1 VAGEAGGRRELHGQQ
16 QFQEVTMGEAA
27 AAGRKRVI
35 VIPRGLEDFFY
46 DRLCRRYAGR
56 SDVTI
61 LVDRRWGERRAIEH
75 AVFPE
80 RRRRDRRHNDVAWA
94 LPEMPFDTQ
103 RPFSAS

>member
-1 VAGEAGGRRELHGQQ
+1 
-16 QFQEVTMGEAA
+16 MGELA

-61 LVDRRWGERRAIEH
+61 LVDRRWGERRAAEQ

-80 RRRRDRRHNDVAWA
+80 RRQGDRRRDDGAWA
-94 LPEMPFDTQ
+94 LPEMPFEAQ

>member
-1 VAGEAGGRRELHGQQ
+1 
-16 QFQEVTMGEAA
+16 MGESAT
-27 AAGRKRVI
+27 AGRNKVI

-61 LVDRRWGERRAIEH
+61 LVDRRWGERRAAGQ

-80 RRRRDRRHNDVAWA
+80 RRQGERRREAGGWA
-94 LPEMPFDTQ
+94 LPEMPFEAK

>member
-1 VAGEAGGRRELHGQQ
+1 
-16 QFQEVTMGEAA
+16 
-27 AAGRKRVI
+27 VI

-61 LVDRRWGERRAIEH
+61 LVDRRWGERRAIEQ

-80 RRRRDRRHNDVAWA
+80 RRSSERRRAAGDWV
-94 LPEMPFDTQ
+94 LPEMPFEAQ

>member
-1 VAGEAGGRRELHGQQ
+1 MARQQ
-16 QFQEVTMGEAA
+16 SLEVTMGESAA
-27 AAGRKRVI
+27 AERKRVI

-61 LVDRRWGERRAIEH
+61 LVDRRWGERRAIEQ
-75 AVFPE
+75 AVLPE
-80 RRRRDRRHNDVAWA
+80 RRCSDRRRAAGGWV
-94 LPEMPFDTQ
+94 LPEMPFDAQ

>member
-1 VAGEAGGRRELHGQQ
+1 
-16 QFQEVTMGEAA
+16 MGESAA
-27 AAGRKRVI
+27 VRRKKVI

-56 SDVTI
+56 PDVTI
-61 LVDRRWGERRAIEH
+61 LVDRRWGERRAAEQ

-80 RRRRDRRHNDVAWA
+80 RRRGERRGDTGGWA
-94 LPEMPFDTQ
+94 LPDMPFEAQ

>member
-1 VAGEAGGRRELHGQQ
+1 
-16 QFQEVTMGEAA
+16 MGESLAV
-27 AAGRKRVI
+27 GRNKVI

-46 DRLCRRYAGR
+46 ERLCRRYAGR

-61 LVDRRWGERRAIEH
+61 LVDRRWGERRAVEQ

-80 RRRRDRRHNDVAWA
+80 RRQGDRRRDDDTWA
-94 LPEMPFDTQ
+94 LPEMPFEAE

>member
-1 VAGEAGGRRELHGQQ
+1 
-16 QFQEVTMGEAA
+16 MGESA
-27 AAGRKRVI
+27 AAGRSKVI

-61 LVDRRWGERRAIEH
+61 LVDRRWGERRAIEQ
-75 AVFPE
+75 AVYPE
-80 RRRRDRRHNDVAWA
+80 RRLCDRRRRNGDWA
-94 LPEMPFDTQ
+94 LPEMPFEAQ

>member
-1 VAGEAGGRRELHGQQ
+1 MGKSAAGGR
-16 QFQEVTMGEAA
+16 
-27 AAGRKRVI
+27 KKVI

-61 LVDRRWGERRAIEH
+61 LVDRRWGERRAIEQ

-80 RRRRDRRHNDVAWA
+80 RRRSEERRRAVGDWV
-94 LPEMPFDTQ
+94 LPEMPFETQ